1 MTQTIPEIIQEN
13 EQILWRGMPRQGIL
27 LRDLDILAI
36 PMSIMLFGFSVI
48 LDFAIIHY
56 KAGIAMLSLAILLNI
71 LFLYLGVFRFIVNA
85 RRRKNQEYILTNK
98 RIIVS
103 QKGRGGTKYKTLP
116 YRNIEG
122 LDLTTEKD
130 GYGFITFGN
139 INPVL
144 PWLFGGYVLNGDKL
158 YGLELVP
165 NAVEVH
171 QIILNQCTLQI
182 EDVLKPHLKIHP
194 KQMN

>member
-1 MTQTIPEIIQEN
+1 MIRTINEIIQEN
-13 EQILWRGMPRQGIL
+13 EEVLWQGVPRQGIL
-27 LRDLDILAI
+27 FRDLDILAI
-36 PMSIMLFGFSVI
+36 PMSIMLFGFSII

-56 KAGIAMLSLAILLNI
+56 KVGFAILSFAILLNI
-71 LFLYLGVFRFIVNA
+71 LFLYLGVFRFIINA
-85 RRRKNQEYILTNK
+85 RRRKNQAYILTNK

-103 QKGRGGTKYKTLP
+103 QKNRSGIKYKTLP

-122 LDLTTEKD
+122 LEITNEKD

-165 NAVEVH
+165 NAAKVH
-171 QIILNQCTLQI
+171 EIILNQCSIQI
-182 EDVLKPHLKIHP
+182 DEVLKPHLKVHP

>member
-1 MTQTIPEIIQEN
+1 MENILQEN
-13 EQILWRGMPRQGIL
+13 EKILWQGIPKQGIL
-27 LRDLDILAI
+27 IRDLDILAI

-48 LDFAIIHY
+48 LDFAIVHFQVSY
-56 KAGIAMLSLAILLNI
+56 LFLSLALLLNL
-71 LFLYLGVFRFIVNA
+71 LFLYLGVFRFLMNA
-85 RRRKNQEYILTNK
+85 NRRKKQQYFVTNK

-103 QKGRGGTKYKTLP
+103 YHSVKGVHYKTLP
-116 YRNIEG
+116 LRNIEG
-122 LDLTTEKD
+122 LDITTEKD

-144 PWLFGGYVLNGDKL
+144 PWLFGGYVLNGDKI

-165 NAVEVH
+165 DAQQVYEL
-171 QIILNQCTLQI
+171 ITTQCSIEI
-182 EDVLKPHLKIHP
+182 EDALKPYLKINP

>member
-1 MTQTIPEIIQEN
+1 MIDILQAHEE
-13 EQILWRGMPRQGIL
+13 ILWRGRPRQGIL

-36 PMSIMLFGFSVI
+36 PMSIMLFGFSLI

-56 KAGIAMLSLAILLNI
+56 HVGFAMLSLAILLNI

-85 RRRKNQEYILTNK
+85 RRRKKQEYIITNK
-98 RIIVS
+98 RVIVS
-103 QKGRGGTKYKTLP
+103 MQKKSGKIYKTLP
-116 YRNIEG
+116 FRNIEG
-122 LDLTTEKD
+122 LDLTSEKD

-144 PWLFGGYVLNGDKL
+144 PWLFGGYVLNGNKL

-165 NAVEVH
+165 NAAEVH
-171 QIILNQCTLQI
+171 KIILAQCQLI
-182 EDVLKPHLKIHP
+182 IDEELKPHLKIDP

>member
-1 MTQTIPEIIQEN
+1 MDSILQEN
-13 EQILWRGMPRQGIL
+13 ETILWHGIPKQGIL

-36 PMSIMLFGFSVI
+36 PMSIMLFGFSMI
-48 LDFAIIHY
+48 LDFAIIHFQVSY
-56 KAGIAMLSLAILLNI
+56 LFLSLAVMLNI
-71 LFLYLGVFRFIVNA
+71 MFLYLGVFRFILNA
-85 RRRKNQEYILTNK
+85 RRRKKQEYFITNK

-103 QKGRGGTKYKTLP
+103 YNSRKGVSYKTLP
-116 YRNIEG
+116 LRNIDG
-122 LDLTTEKD
+122 IDITTEKD

-144 PWLFGGYVLNGDKL
+144 PWLFGGYVLNGDKI

-165 NAVEVH
+165 DAQRVYDLICE
-171 QIILNQCTLQI
+171 QCSIEI
-182 EDVLKPHLKIHP
+182 EDTLKPHLKIHP